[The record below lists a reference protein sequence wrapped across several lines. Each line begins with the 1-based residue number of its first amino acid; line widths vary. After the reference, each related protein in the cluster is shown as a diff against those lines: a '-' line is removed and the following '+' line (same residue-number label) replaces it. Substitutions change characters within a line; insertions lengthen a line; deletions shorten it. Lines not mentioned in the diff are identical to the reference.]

1 MFKDRSDAARQ
12 LAQRL
17 RAYKG
22 QNPLILAIPR
32 GAVPMGQILASQ
44 LQGQLDVVL
53 VHKLSS
59 PFHPEVAIG
68 AIGETGR
75 VWLSAHAS
83 DLGATATYV
92 QAEQARQLKVLRDR
106 RQRYTAIQEAIPCQ
120 GRLVIV
126 VDDGLATGSTMMA
139 ALSTVRQQAPAR
151 LVCALPVASREALDN
166 IRPLADEV
174 VCLSVPDDFQAVGQ
188 FYQHFPQV
196 QDEEV
201 VALLQQTQQ
210 AQTQRTSGA
219 PD

>member
-32 GAVPMGQILASQ
+32 GAVPMGKILASQ

-53 VHKLSS
+53 VHKLCS

-68 AIGETGR
+68 AIDETGR
-75 VWLSAHAS
+75 AWLSAHAS
-83 DLGATATYV
+83 NLGATATYV
-92 QAEQARQLKVLRDR
+92 QAEQARQLKVLRAR

-139 ALSTVRQQAPAR
+139 ALSTVRQQAPAK
-151 LVCALPVASREALDN
+151 LVCALPVASREALEN

-188 FYQHFPQV
+188 FYQHFAQV

>member
-17 RAYKG
+17 QAYKG

-44 LQGQLDVVL
+44 LQGQLDLVL
-53 VHKLSS
+53 VHKLCS

-68 AIGETGR
+68 AIDETGR
-75 VWLSAHAS
+75 AWLSGHAS
-83 DLGATATYV
+83 NLGATATYV
-92 QAEQARQLKVLRDR
+92 QAEQARQLKVLRAR

-139 ALSTVRQQAPAR
+139 ALSTIRQQAPAK
-151 LVCALPVASREALDN
+151 LVCALPVASREALEN

-188 FYQHFPQV
+188 FYQHFAQV

-201 VALLQQTQQ
+201 VALLQQTQR
-210 AQTQRTSGA
+210 APAQRTSSA

>member
-17 RAYKG
+17 QAYKG

-53 VHKLSS
+53 VHKLCS

-68 AIGETGR
+68 AIDETGR
-75 VWLSAHAS
+75 AWLSGHAS
-83 DLGATATYV
+83 NLGATATYV
-92 QAEQARQLKVLRDR
+92 QAEQARQLKVLRAR

-139 ALSTVRQQAPAR
+139 ALSTIRQQAPAK
-151 LVCALPVASREALDN
+151 LVCALPVASREALEN

-188 FYQHFPQV
+188 FYEHFAQV

-201 VALLQQTQQ
+201 VALLQHTQQ
-210 AQTQRTSGA
+210 APTQRASGA